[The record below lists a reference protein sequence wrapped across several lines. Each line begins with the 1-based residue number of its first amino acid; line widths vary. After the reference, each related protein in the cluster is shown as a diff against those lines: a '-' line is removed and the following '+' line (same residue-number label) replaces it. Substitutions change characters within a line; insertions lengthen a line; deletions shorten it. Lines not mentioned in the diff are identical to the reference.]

1 MVTSPNNDWVILTG
15 GRNMNLI
22 QKELGLTNTM
32 IEWRNNSEKWV
43 ILDQNIQQKRM
54 LHVAMPVPNNFTCS
68 KKDDFN
74 KKRE

>member
-1 MVTSPNNDWVILTG
+1 MVTSPVNDWVILTG
-15 GRNMNLI
+15 GRNMNLNGL
-22 QKELGLTNTM
+22 ELTNTM

>member
-54 LHVAMPVPNNFTCS
+54 LHVAMPVPDNFTCS
-68 KKDDFN
+68 KKDDFK